1 MSPQNIQIGSSCL
14 ACTSA
19 PTWKDASLPA
29 GPPSSTEFS
38 LGVPATSRAEVDQ
51 LLTQAEA
58 AGGTVTAPAH
68 MRPFGV
74 YPGYFTDP
82 DGRGDVVVPLT
93 GLATAIRAAGHSVT
107 IASNDE
113 YEGLVVGCGLEFRAL
128 PGTHG
133 MFDDLRWVERS
144 GLAAGLSAGWEPGR
158 GDGHHHRDGG
168 HGRASQGDQARAW
181 VAAARDP
188 RSPFRAAGHPAM
200 AGLPRLQP
208 GSCAAPGGLA

>member
-1 MSPQNIQIGSSCL
+1 MSPQNIRIGSSCL

-29 GPPSSTEFS
+29 GPPSSAEFS

-51 LLTQAEA
+51 LLAQAEA

-128 PGTHG
+128 PGTQHPPNKLMLQRITSTPAPSEPQTMVNG
-133 MFDDLRWVERS
+133 HSANEA
-144 GLAAGLSAGWEPGR
+144 GLARVSITKSSA
-158 GDGHHHRDGG
+158 DHRK
-168 HGRASQGDQARAW
+168 
-181 VAAARDP
+181 
-188 RSPFRAAGHPAM
+188 
-200 AGLPRLQP
+200 
-208 GSCAAPGGLA
+208 